1 MSGIQAQKRRR
12 RKQVLARRRRRILRR
27 LVHRHGQVRDTP
39 MFAAGNIHYEL
50 ADRSAATGAGGIGA
64 MHLLARRVG
73 LIEAID
79 DAVQVLK
86 IHQPYHESDHVL
98 NIAYNALCGGRCLE
112 DIELRRSD
120 EAYLD
125 GLGAQRIPDPTTAG
139 DFCRRFGEHD
149 VLALMHAINAVRVRV
164 WQQQPASFFEEAIIE
179 ADGTMAATTGEC
191 KAGMDISY
199 KGEWGYHPLVIS
211 LANTG
216 EVLFVVNRSG
226 NRPSHED
233 AAKYL
238 DLAAKLCREAGFRR
252 IRFRGDSDFT
262 QTRHLDGWDKAT
274 PGTRKIRFVFGMD
287 AMPNL
292 VEIAENLPE
301 NAWSR
306 LHRPAKYTVKTA
318 PRARP
323 DNVKEQIVRQRQF
336 KNICLQ
342 SEDVAEFDYQP
353 VACRKS
359 YRMVVVR
366 KNLSIEKG
374 EQRLFDEVRY
384 FFYLTN
390 VPGSAMSASQVV
402 FDTNDRCDQE
412 NLIAQLKDV
421 RALHAPVD
429 NLLSNWAYMV
439 MASLAWTLKAWF
451 ALSLPESPRHR
462 GKHQAEKRTLLRME
476 FRTFINRFMNVPCQI
491 VKAGR
496 RIVYRLLAWNP
507 WQDVFL
513 RNVDGLRCRPM
524 RC

>member
-1 MSGIQAQKRRR
+1 MQ
-12 RKQVLARRRRRILRR
+12 
-27 LVHRHGQVRDTP
+27 
-39 MFAAGNIHYEL
+39 
-50 ADRSAATGAGGIGA
+50 GG
-64 MHLLARRVG
+64 
-73 LIEAID
+73 D
-79 DAVQVLK
+79 
-86 IHQPYHESDHVL
+86 
-98 NIAYNALCGGRCLE
+98 
-112 DIELRRSD
+112 
-120 EAYLD
+120 
-125 GLGAQRIPDPTTAG
+125 
-139 DFCRRFGEHD
+139 
-149 VLALMHAINAVRVRV
+149 
-164 WQQQPASFFEEAIIE
+164 
-179 ADGTMAATTGEC
+179 
-191 KAGMDISY
+191 DISY

-226 NRPSHED
+226 NRPSHEQ

-238 DLAAKLCREAGFRR
+238 DLAATLCREAGFKR

-274 PGTRKIRFVFGMD
+274 PGTGKIRFVFGMD

-292 VEIAENLPE
+292 VKIAETLPQSKWAALE
-301 NAWSR
+301 R
-306 LHRPAKYTVKTA
+306 GPRYKVKTE

-336 KNICLQ
+336 KNIRLQ

-390 VPGSAMSASQVV
+390 VPGGAMSASQVV
-402 FDTNDRCDQE
+402 FDANDRCDQE
-412 NLIAQLKDV
+412 NLIAQLKAV
-421 RALHAPVD
+421 RGLYAPVD
-429 NLLSNWAYMV
+429 NLVSNWAYMV

-451 ALSLPESPRHR
+451 ALSLPESRRWR

-476 FRTFINRFMNVPCQI
+476 FRTFVNRFIHVPCQI
-491 VKAGR
+491 VKTGR
-496 RIVYRLLAWNP
+496 RVIFRLLAWNP

-513 RNVDGLRCRPM
+513 RTVDALRCRPM